1 MEEELAGGGVFVVEV
16 EGVGEAREVGRGLAL
31 LLRFDPKPKF
41 LKRELIAAIDW
52 RKEQAFE
59 VDEVGC
65 DKRVCERRKKENFG
79 RRYEVTRTSG
89 ICSGW
94 TGGEIWHSVL

>member
-41 LKRELIAAIDW
+41 LKRELIAAI
-52 RKEQAFE
+52 
-59 VDEVGC
+59 C
-65 DKRVCERRKKENFG
+65 
-79 RRYEVTRTSG
+79 
-89 ICSGW
+89 
-94 TGGEIWHSVL
+94 